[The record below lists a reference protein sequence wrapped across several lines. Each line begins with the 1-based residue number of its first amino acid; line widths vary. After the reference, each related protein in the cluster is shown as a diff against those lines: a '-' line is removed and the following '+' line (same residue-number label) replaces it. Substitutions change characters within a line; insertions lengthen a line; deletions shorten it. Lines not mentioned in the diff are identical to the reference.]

1 MFIYN
6 YAESFD
12 YMERGFILINIV
24 AKKIFD
30 SYTMALFLQAAIL
43 FTFQTIAVKKISPLP
58 MTTLM
63 IMWGTDFCNVFF
75 VRQSVA
81 ISLLFFSILAIRYR
95 KIGLFLLLVL
105 LATSIHRASLAFLP
119 AYWLYYWNISK
130 KQIIIFFVIS
140 LICGSLFSVASVFE
154 NFGTFLGGM
163 YETKIEGYMSRGS
176 DFSYNESMSATESYI
191 RSIFGKIFLLLLF
204 LLFINKKYF
213 CKYRGLINLFI
224 GGVLLIPIM
233 YAVSP
238 TFSRVLIPYI
248 DMQNILL
255 VLIMISLKS
264 NVNKFFYFILLTGM
278 MIFRL
283 YIKLFIDYGGAVYL
297 PFETI
302 FT

>member
-1 MFIYN
+1 MWIYIITSFLLLLFSFIEIFLPKKINATILFYFTSLGLFLLSFLRWDVGTDWDSYMFIYN

-154 NFGTFLGGM
+154 NFGTFL
-163 YETKIEGYMSRGS
+163 T
-176 DFSYNESMSATESYI
+176 
-191 RSIFGKIFLLLLF
+191 
-204 LLFINKKYF
+204 
-213 CKYRGLINLFI
+213 
-224 GGVLLIPIM
+224 
-233 YAVSP
+233 
-238 TFSRVLIPYI
+238 
-248 DMQNILL
+248 
-255 VLIMISLKS
+255 
-264 NVNKFFYFILLTGM
+264 
-278 MIFRL
+278 
-283 YIKLFIDYGGAVYL
+283 
-297 PFETI
+297 
-302 FT
+302 